1 MIFHNLDLKLIL
13 KKLYLKL
20 ETNHDK
26 NNVYLDDPTPL
37 TWAGPVSQSRLTLI
51 PAVRVLWVKIALA
64 MQFCYRRDLESKRF
78 TQN

>member
-26 NNVYLDDPTPL
+26 NNVYLDDHLVLKGRHLSP
-37 TWAGPVSQSRLTLI
+37 GP
-51 PAVRVLWVKIALA
+51 A
-64 MQFCYRRDLESKRF
+64 QFLKAD
-78 TQN
+78 